1 MFCRLRIYFSLLGR
15 VLNTF
20 IAKKLCVL
28 HVSNDG
34 VTLMTPKSVLPNW
47 AFSWGN
53 EDSAKKFDCKTHLS
67 LSDIGKKIST
77 GFKFSFSSLIKMFSL
92 CLMRSMGGSSVRNV
106 TSWKGFLQLLHVF
119 KFGWNEMFFL
129 GPFFFLDEGRF
140 RVDFRS
146 VELNES
152 CFGNKSLK
160 KLNFLDF
167 FE

>member
-1 MFCRLRIYFSLLGR
+1 MFCRLTIYFSLLGR

-34 VTLMTPKSVLPNW
+34 VTSITPKSVLPNW

-53 EDSAKKFDCKTHLS
+53 EDSAKKFDCKMHWS
-67 LSDIGKKIST
+67 FSDIGKKIST

-140 RVDFRS
+140 RADFRS
-146 VELNES
+146 VELN
-152 CFGNKSLK
+152 
-160 KLNFLDF
+160 
-167 FE
+167 